1 MTGTVRNIKKYK
13 NRKLYDIAE
22 SRYINVSEVLSLV
35 MSGENVVVT
44 DFDGSDLTKE
54 TILRGMIDSESIFM
68 SFNVNAGELSLSA
81 VSENK
86 ENALLNGMPS
96 NLGPTM
102 RFE

>member
-22 SRYINVSEVLSLV
+22 SRYVSVSEVLSLV

-54 TILRGMIDSESIFM
+54 TILRGMIDSESIYM
-68 SFNVNAGELSLSA
+68 SFNVSSGELSMSVVPEIREA
-81 VSENK
+81 
-86 ENALLNGMPS
+86 
-96 NLGPTM
+96 
-102 RFE
+102 F